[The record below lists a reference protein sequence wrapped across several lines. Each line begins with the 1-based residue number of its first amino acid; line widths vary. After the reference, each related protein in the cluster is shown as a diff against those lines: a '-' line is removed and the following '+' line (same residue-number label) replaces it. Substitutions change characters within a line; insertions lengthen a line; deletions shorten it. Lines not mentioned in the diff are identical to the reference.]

1 MKFSDAERIINA
13 ENLYN
18 INWYN
23 EGKLK
28 ENQVGI
34 SKQNSEWIVYVTD
47 ERASV
52 VPASISKFDSEDKAL
67 DTLIRKAR
75 YGKKYLL

>member
-1 MKFSDAERIINA
+1 MRFSDAERIIK
-13 ENLYN
+13 EEDLYN

-23 EGKLK
+23 ENNMK

-34 SKQNSEWIVYVTD
+34 AKHENEWIVYVTD

-52 VPASISKFDSEDKAL
+52 VPASISRFSSEDKAF

>member
-1 MKFSDAERIINA
+1 MKFSDAERIIKD
-13 ENLYN
+13 EDLYN

-23 EGKLK
+23 ESNLK

-34 SKQNSEWIVYVTD
+34 AKNDNGWIVYVTD
-47 ERASV
+47 ERASI
-52 VPASISKFDSEDKAL
+52 VPASISRFNSEDKAL

>member
-1 MKFSDAERIINA
+1 MELSDAERLIND
-13 ENLYN
+13 ESLFN
-18 INWYN
+18 INWYDEMN
-23 EGKLK
+23 LK

-34 SKQNSEWIVYVTD
+34 TKHGVEWIVYVTD

-52 VPASISKFDSEDKAL
+52 VPASISRFSSEGNAL
-67 DTLIRKAR
+67 ETLIRKAR

>member
-1 MKFSDAERIINA
+1 MKFSDAEKIISA
-13 ENLYN
+13 EGLNN

-23 EGKLK
+23 ENKLK

-34 SKQNSEWIVYVTD
+34 ARQNNEWIVYVTD

-52 VPASISKFDSEDKAL
+52 VPASISRFSTEDEAL